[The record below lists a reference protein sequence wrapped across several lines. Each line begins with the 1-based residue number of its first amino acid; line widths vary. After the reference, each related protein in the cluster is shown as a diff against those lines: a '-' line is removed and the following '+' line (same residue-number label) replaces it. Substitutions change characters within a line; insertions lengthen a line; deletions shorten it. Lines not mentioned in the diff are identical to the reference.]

1 MAKRLAINNRK
12 KTKKVSPSFASINA
26 RIELPYFHNNP
37 AIKKNLNPRATNE
50 AITKIIRSNEANPEN
65 IVITLY
71 GNGVSPANKTT
82 QNPHLLCIVVKE
94 ENFSL

>member
-1 MAKRLAINNRK
+1 MIENIFKSAVIHQNNKNFSKAREIYEELL
-12 KTKKVSPSFASINA
+12 KT
-26 RIELPYFHNNP
+26 
-37 AIKKNLNPRATNE
+37 
-50 AITKIIRSNEANPEN
+50 NPEN

-82 QNPHLLCIVVKE
+82 QNPHLLCIVVKA